1 VTIENVQNPGA
12 GATGEFKIYHVDLNG
27 DVKSEL
33 ENLTG
38 VTIAAPTAGNIN
50 IKNVTTNS
58 FMMNQSTSY
67 NLQLVFDGTFSVT
80 TNSSLSVLLPRQY
93 NTNLTKGS
101 SSGQTTPCSMVFFD
115 TDDTTQDNNNANNT
129 GNTITQ
135 ISSCSVS
142 DNEITANFES
152 ALTNSE
158 LSGPFRLD
166 W

>member
-1 VTIENVQNPGA
+1 MQNPGA

-27 DVKSEL
+27 NVKSKL

-38 VTIAAPTAGNIN
+38 VTIAALPAGNIT
-50 IKNVTTNS
+50 IKDVTTNS
-58 FMMNQSTSY
+58 TMMNQSTSY
-67 NLQLVFDGTFSVT
+67 NVQLVFDSNFSVT
-80 TNSSLSVLLPRQY
+80 TNSSLSILLPRQY
-93 NTNLTKGS
+93 NTNLSKGS
-101 SSGQTTPCSMVFFD
+101 SSGQTTPCSMVYYD
-115 TDDTTQDNNNANNT
+115 TDDTTSDINNT
-129 GNTITQ
+129 TNAGTTITG

-152 ALTNSE
+152 TLPDDV